1 MSKRKLQFQQEWLED
16 NWAKFVAEGVEDP
29 SGRLFTV
36 SDALLYLSKL
46 EGEQI
51 DAAFRLGPQVT
62 HEAIEIIAKA
72 FLLDTVVD
80 ELWGYHLA
88 AEEEMGRE
96 MLWARAE
103 LAFENHDLKES
114 AR

>member
-1 MSKRKLQFQQEWLED
+1 MSNRKLQFQQDWLAS
-16 NWAKFVAEGVEDP
+16 NWGKFVAEGIDDP
-29 SGRLFTV
+29 SGRLLTV
-36 SDALLYLSKL
+36 SDALGLTKL
-46 EGEQI
+46 EGDQI
-51 DAAFRLGPQVT
+51 DAAFRLGACAT

-72 FLLDTVVD
+72 FLLDVVVD
-80 ELWGYHLA
+80 TLWDEHLA
-88 AEEEMGRE
+88 AEEEMGRQ

>member
-1 MSKRKLQFQQEWLED
+1 MSNRKLQFQQEWLSG
-16 NWAKFVAEGVEDP
+16 NWDKFVAEGIEDP
-29 SGRLFTV
+29 SGRLLTV
-36 SDALLYLSKL
+36 SDALGLTKL
-46 EGEQI
+46 EGDQI
-51 DAAFRLGPQVT
+51 DAAFRLGACAT

-72 FLLDTVVD
+72 FLLDVVVD
-80 ELWGYHLA
+80 QLWDEHLA
-88 AEEEMGRE
+88 AEEEMGRQ

>member
-1 MSKRKLQFQQEWLED
+1 MTSRKLQFQQDWLSD
-16 NWAKFVAEGVEDP
+16 NWAKFVAQGVEDAG
-29 SGRLFTV
+29 GRLLTV
-36 SDALLYLSKL
+36 SDAFSLTKL
-46 EGEQI
+46 EGDQI
-51 DAAFRLGPQVT
+51 DAAFRLGQQAT

-72 FLLDTVVD
+72 FLLSVVVD

-96 MLWARAE
+96 MLLDRAE